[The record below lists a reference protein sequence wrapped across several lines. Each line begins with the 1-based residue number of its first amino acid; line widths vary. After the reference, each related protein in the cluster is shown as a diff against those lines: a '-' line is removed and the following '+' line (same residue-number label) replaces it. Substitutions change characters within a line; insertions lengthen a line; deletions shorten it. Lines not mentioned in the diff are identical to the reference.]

1 MIYGYARVSTA
12 KQMKNGNSLQDQIE
26 KLTVAGAESIFQ
38 DSYTGTKLDR
48 PEFAKLMAQIKEGD
62 TLIVTKLDRF
72 ARTATDGAALVQDLV
87 NNGVEVNILNM
98 GKADSSPMGK
108 LMITIMFAFAE
119 FERDMIVERTQEGK
133 AVARAN
139 GKRVDGR
146 PKKFNPSQ
154 LQHAMD
160 LISNGNSYT
169 ETERMTGISK
179 STLIRER
186 RRRKVVLLEG

>member
-1 MIYGYARVSTA
+1 MIYGYARVSTT
-12 KQMKNGNSLQDQIE
+12 KQMKSGNSLQDQIE
-26 KLTVAGAESIFQ
+26 KLTEAGAQTIFQ

-48 PEFAKLMAQIKEGD
+48 PEFAKLMVQIKEGD

-108 LMITIMFAFAE
+108 LMVTIMFAFAE

-133 AVARAN
+133 SVARAN

-146 PKKFNPSQ
+146 PKKFNPAQ
-154 LQHAMD
+154 LKHAMD
-160 LISNGNSYT
+160 LLSSGNSYT

-186 RRRKVVLLEG
+186 RRYRAAMLEG